1 MEGIAAIEKEVLCTH
16 AELKENLKGKGREEW
31 RRRVIRD
38 ISGPWAISVEK
49 VLNQLKK
56 GESDNINSY
65 T

>member
-1 MEGIAAIEKEVLCTH
+1 MLCTH
-16 AELKENLKGKGREEW
+16 VELKENLKGKGREEW